1 MKRFLSLSAIFIVAF
16 YAQAQTVEL
25 ANRKI
30 AFLGDSITQGGG
42 YVSFIAYYLNKA
54 NPQKEYDIYSLG
66 LSSET
71 TSGLSE
77 ESHLKHGFPR
87 PCLHERLE
95 RLLAKV
101 KPDIVFACYGIN
113 DGIYLPLA
121 DDRFQAFKT
130 GILKMIQVCK
140 ANGVK
145 EIFIITPP
153 IYDEPQTKDV
163 WSYESVM
170 AAYAAWE
177 KSLTI
182 PHVQVIDLHTAMR
195 AARDAQPSVVLSK
208 DKVHPGEE
216 GHLLMARIILNG
228 LNVSLPNEALVT
240 IKADPLFNLIAKQR
254 SLRANAWMP
263 YIGYTREKTFRAE
276 SVTAQENEVANLQS
290 QINALRRK

>member
-1 MKRFLSLSAIFIVAF
+1 MKRLLSGIVILIAAISAH
-16 YAQAQTVEL
+16 AQTVDL

-30 AFLGDSITQGGG
+30 AILGDSITQGGG
-42 YVSFIAYYLNKA
+42 YVSFIAYYLNKT
-54 NPQKEYDIYSLG
+54 NPQKDYDIYSLG

-77 ESHLKHGFPR
+77 ESHMKHGFPR

-95 RLLAKV
+95 RVLAKV
-101 KPDIVFACYGIN
+101 KPEIVFACYGIN

-121 DDRFQAFKT
+121 DDRLQAFKT
-130 GILKMIQVCK
+130 GILKMIQVCQ

-153 IYDEPQTKDV
+153 IYDEPQRKDI
-163 WSYESVM
+163 WSYDTVM

-177 KSLTI
+177 KTLTI
-182 PHVQVIDLHTAMR
+182 PHVQVIELYTALR
-195 AARDAQPSVVLSK
+195 AARDAQPDVVLSK

-216 GHLLMARIILNG
+216 GHLLMARIILRG
-228 LNVSLPNEALVT
+228 LNINLPNETLAT
-240 IKADPLFNLIAKQR
+240 IKADPLFTLIAKQR

-276 SVTAQENEVANLQS
+276 SVTTQENEVANLQK

>member
-1 MKRFLSLSAIFIVAF
+1 MKRLLSGIVILLAVL
-16 YAQAQTVEL
+16 ATHAQTIEL

-30 AFLGDSITQGGG
+30 VFLGDSITQGGG
-42 YVSFIAYYLNKA
+42 YVSFITYYLNKT
-54 NPQKEYDIYSLG
+54 NPHKEYDIYSLG

-113 DGIYLPLA
+113 DGIYQPLA

-140 ANGVK
+140 TNGVK

-153 IYDEPQTKDV
+153 IYDEPQVKNV
-163 WSYESVM
+163 WSYDSVM

-177 KSLTI
+177 KTLTL
-182 PHVQVIDLHTAMR
+182 PNVRVIDLHTAMR
-195 AARDAQPSVVLSK
+195 TARDAHPDIPFSK

-216 GHLLMARIILNG
+216 GHLLMARIILSG
-228 LNVSLPNEALVT
+228 LNMNLPNETLAT
-240 IKADPLFNLIAKQR
+240 IKTDPLFNLIAQQR

-263 YIGYTREKTFRAE
+263 YIGYTREKTFRADNVTTQE
-276 SVTAQENEVANLQS
+276 SEVANMQKK
-290 QINALRRK
+290 INALRRK